1 MRLPPLHIVTNDA
14 VLASDSF
21 AAAATDILACC
32 GPRVAL
38 HLRGHATP
46 ASRLFQHGEQLAAA
60 ALRSGSCLFLNDRVD
75 IAMAVRADGVQ
86 LGVRSLAVRDVRML
100 LGAGA
105 RIGYSAHGALE
116 AEHAGLDGADFVLL
130 GTIYPSPSHAG
141 HGGVGVQAIRES
153 AARAGVHIVAIGG
166 ITPGRV
172 PQVVAAGAYGVAVLS
187 GVWDAP
193 DPAAAAADYLA
204 ALERLRVEAMEMT

>member
-14 VLASDSF
+14 VLASAAF
-21 AAAATDILACC
+21 AAAADILACC

-60 ALRSGSCLFLNDRVD
+60 ALRSGSCLLVNDRVD
-75 IAMAVRADGVQ
+75 VAMAVRADGVQ

-141 HGGVGVQAIRES
+141 MGSVGVEAIPGS
-153 AARAGVHIVAIGG
+153 AARAGVPIVAIGG

-172 PQVVAAGAYGVAVLS
+172 PYVVAAGAYGVAVLA

-204 ALERLRVEAMEMT
+204 ALESLAESMEMT

>member
-14 VLASDSF
+14 VLASDAF
-21 AAAATDILACC
+21 AAAAADILACC

-46 ASRLFQHGEQLAAA
+46 AARLFHHGEHLAAA
-60 ALRSGSCLFLNDRVD
+60 ALRSGSCLLVNDRVD

-130 GTIYPSPSHAG
+130 GTIYPSPSHSG
-141 HGGVGVQAIRES
+141 HGAVGVGTIHES
-153 AARAGVHIVAIGG
+153 AARAGVHTIAIGG

-172 PQVVAAGAYGVAVLS
+172 SEVMAAGAYGVAVVS

-204 ALERLRVEAMEMT
+204 ALEASRAEPMELR